1 VNKGLISWL
10 LFILLSLTWG
20 SSFILMKRGL
30 EVYNSEQVASL
41 RMVFAFLFM
50 LPFAFYHFKN
60 AAIKANWKWY
70 LSVGLFGNFIPA
82 FLFTKAQTGISS
94 SMAGILNALTPL
106 FTLIVGAAAFK
117 GTFSKQQ
124 IVGVIVG
131 LTGAVFLL
139 VSRDSKQVNPNLLL
153 GWLVVLATFC
163 YAISVNIIKHKLSG
177 VNSIAI
183 TAFAF
188 CGIGLPALL
197 NLFNSDFIFVTTI
210 NPKAFKALIY
220 LAILGFWG
228 TAVAVILY
236 NILIKETS
244 ILFASSVTYFIPVV
258 ALAWGVFDGE
268 AVYFAQFICIAI
280 IILGVYLVNFR
291 RSKI

>member
-1 VNKGLISWL
+1 VNKGLVSWL
-10 LFILLSLTWG
+10 LFVLLSLTWG

-50 LPFAFYHFKN
+50 LPFAFYHLKN
-60 AAIKANWKWY
+60 AAIKSNWKWY
-70 LSVGLFGNFIPA
+70 LTVGLFGNFIPA

-106 FTLIVGAAAFK
+106 FTLLVGAVAFK

-124 IVGVIVG
+124 IMGVIVG
-131 LTGAVFLL
+131 LAGAVFLL
-139 VSRDSKQVNPNLLL
+139 VSRDSKQVNSNLLL
-153 GWLVVLATFC
+153 GWLVVLATLC

-177 VNSIAI
+177 INSITI

-197 NLFNSDFIFVTTI
+197 NLFNSDFILITTV
-210 NPKAFKALIY
+210 NPNAFKALIY
-220 LAILGFWG
+220 LAVLGFWG

-268 AVYFAQFICIAI
+268 ALYFAQFICIAI

-291 RSKI
+291 RAKI